1 MEGCFHRIVEYAGL
15 EMTHQDDEV
24 ELLGIFCL
32 GSTLLGAGRGR

>member
-15 EMTHQDDEV
+15 DDEV